1 MASAGRQR
9 RCADNG
15 GQRKVTKRQAI
26 VAQLVSRSATADFRA
41 IKILLD
47 TCGTSRARPTRHL
60 PRLRLSEADEK
71 VIEQIKARFFDRETR
86 AMKVLTRG
94 LSPGPGIRLRRFVP
108 DSPLEED
115 GFELWSHV
123 RARVSLRRMGRK

>member
-26 VAQLVSRSATADFRA
+26 VAQLVNRSATADFRA

-47 TCGTSRARPTRHL
+47 TCGTSRARQTRHL
-60 PRLRLSEADEK
+60 PRPRLSEADEK
-71 VIEQIKARFFDRETR
+71 VIEQIKVFRSPQIGRVEVRQGRLGFPLLHQDPPESIADC
-86 AMKVLTRG
+86 A
-94 LSPGPGIRLRRFVP
+94 SPGEILN
-108 DSPLEED
+108 
-115 GFELWSHV
+115 
-123 RARVSLRRMGRK
+123 AR